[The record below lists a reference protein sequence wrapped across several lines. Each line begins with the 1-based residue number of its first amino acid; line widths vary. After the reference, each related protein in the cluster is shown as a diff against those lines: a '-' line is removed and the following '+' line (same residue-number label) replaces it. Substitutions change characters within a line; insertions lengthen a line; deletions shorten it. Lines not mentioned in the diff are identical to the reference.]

1 MTIAFLDGIA
11 TLADRHDIFVLDLWG
26 TLHDGIVALPG
37 AVDALARLK
46 RADKRVALLSNVPL
60 RAEVARLVVRR
71 VGIED
76 GLYDA
81 IVSSGE
87 VTWQA
92 IATRPD
98 EWYRSFGRRCWFIGH
113 ERHRSML
120 DNPGLDVAA
129 SIEAADFVLCTN
141 PRADTDAVTLYA
153 DELAACAARGLP
165 LVCANPDRVVL
176 RGSVRQICAGALAEH
191 YETVCGGTVRWH
203 GKPDPSGFAAARA
216 AVSAPD
222 MARVVVIGD
231 SLGTDIAG
239 ARNSGHASALVCG
252 GIHAEAL
259 GIAAG
264 ALPAP
269 ERLAALAR
277 DYGVAPDWAL
287 ASFVW

>member
-1 MTIAFLDGIA
+1 MTIAALDGIA
-11 TLADRHDIFVLDLWG
+11 PLADRHDVFVLDLWG

-37 AVDALARLK
+37 AVDALTRLK
-46 RADKRVALLSNVPL
+46 RANRRIALLSNVPL

-71 VGIED
+71 VGID
-76 GLYDA
+76 DALYDA

-98 EWYRSFGRRCWFIGH
+98 AWYRSFGRRCWFIGH

-141 PRADTDAVTLYA
+141 PRSDTDTAAIYA
-153 DELAACAARGLP
+153 DELAACAARDLP
-165 LVCANPDRVVL
+165 LVCANPDRAVL
-176 RGSVRQICAGALAEH
+176 RGTVRQICAGALAEH
-191 YETVCGGTVRWH
+191 YENTLGGTVRWH
-203 GKPDPSGFAAARA
+203 GKPDPSAFAAALA
-216 AVSAPD
+216 AVAAPEG
-222 MARVVVIGD
+222 ARVVVVGD
-231 SLGTDIAG
+231 SLATDIAG
-239 ARNSGHASALVCG
+239 ARNSGYAAALVCG

-264 ALPAP
+264 TLPPP